1 MAENELQAVQKG
13 VADSVAN
20 RVRELSQQGD
30 FAIPKDYDY
39 VNALKS
45 AELRIVGTKDKNG
58 KSVLDT
64 CTKKSIAQALLD
76 MVLQGLS
83 PERTQCYFIAYGNEL
98 QLIPSY
104 FGKVA
109 SLKRIVPEVDKIVCD
124 IAHEGDKVKWVTTDA
139 GERYAACIVTDPMT
153 NHDKPIYM
161 GFCNIYS
168 KDGKLLGEAHMTY
181 KEIET
186 CWKHNVAYGK
196 TKTHTEFPEE
206 MAKKVLIG
214 RACKFLKNTAI
225 TSVNSLAADAYM
237 RAEKAEFKFDE
248 DKNTEKP
255 KAASTTTLSKA
266 EQIKAKYVKQEQEAS
281 EAEPQEEEATP
292 QEADE
297 FNDDFL
303 FPDEVQQ

>member
-20 RVRELSQQGD
+20 RVRELSEQGN
-30 FAIPKDYDY
+30 FTIPKDYDY

-45 AELRIVGTKDKNG
+45 AELRIVGTKDRSG

-98 QLIPSY
+98 QLVPSY

-109 SLKRIVPEVDKIVCD
+109 SLKRMVPEVGKIVCD
-124 IAHEGDKVKWVTTDA
+124 IAHEGDMVRWSMTDD
-139 GERYAACIVTDPMT
+139 GVRYAECIETDPMA
-153 NHDKPIYM
+153 NHDKPISM

-168 KDGKLLGEAHMTY
+168 KTGELLGNSYMTY

-186 CWKHNVAYGK
+186 CWKHNTGYGK
-196 TKTHTEFPEE
+196 TNTHKEFPEE

-225 TSVNSLAADAYM
+225 TSVNSMAADAFM
-237 RAEKAEFKFDE
+237 RTEEAEYDYSEKKA
-248 DKNTEKP
+248 EKP
-255 KAASTTTLSKA
+255 KTSTTVKMSKA
-266 EQIKAKYVKQEQEAS
+266 EEIKAKYVKQEEQAK
-281 EAEPQEEEATP
+281 AEEPPVEDDIDEE
-292 QEADE
+292 
-297 FNDDFL
+297 FL
-303 FPDEVQQ
+303 FPDEVAND